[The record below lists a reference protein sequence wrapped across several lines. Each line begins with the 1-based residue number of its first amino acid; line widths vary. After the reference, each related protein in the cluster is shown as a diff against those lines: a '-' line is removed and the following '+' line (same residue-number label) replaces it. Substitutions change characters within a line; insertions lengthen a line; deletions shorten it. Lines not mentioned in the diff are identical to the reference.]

1 MISPIRK
8 SYLIRLTFRMITA
21 ALEAQSLVSLPSSQ
35 KFQIQLSSEEVS
47 YVVETA
53 ADVLLAV
60 EIQNA
65 DFEYKDGFFQVAVK
79 QSLSDSRETF
89 RVQQTTREE

>member
-21 ALEAQSLVSLPSSQ
+21 ALEAQSLVHVPSSQ
-35 KFQIQLSSEEVS
+35 RFQIELSSEEVE
-47 YVVETA
+47 YVVERA

-60 EIQNA
+60 EIQNV
-65 DFEYKDGFFQVAVK
+65 DFEYTDGSFQIAVK
-79 QSLSDSRETF
+79 QSPSALREEF
-89 RVQQTTREE
+89 RVHQTTREE